1 MSFDLYEKQDF
12 LNAATAAE
20 KPVAFLVGSP
30 LSWDADGG
38 VPGIDAMLDLVRAE
52 IKQRKPKAMCNL
64 DAAIVKKSGAAEYQA
79 ALRALHANIGQD
91 AVNRVVRNAVYQA
104 RNPAAPKPF
113 EDDGNPADWHL
124 PGGTIQLAE
133 LICRNAEFSSGPI
146 LTTNF
151 DPLLSLAIRAVGGNV
166 HRRIV
171 DGEGAIGREAECEPG
186 TRNVVHLHGY
196 WRGSDTLHTHAQL
209 VAGRVRLKASLQNL
223 LRQKTLIVVA
233 YAGWDDI
240 FTKALVELLDDDEAK
255 LDVLWCFREADR
267 ETVRARYGDLI
278 EKLQPSIARGRFRAY
293 GGIDCHAIF
302 GEIAAELAA
311 EAVPVAGGP
320 ALPLVSPLPGWQRL
334 DAATLD
340 AMAPLKEGE
349 ALRYYDGA
357 TPTWRHALSDRVPR
371 RESVDEIAKRRT
383 GLSEDAGSLQLIR
396 AAGGEGKTTLLLQAA
411 VDAARDEGVDV
422 LWRPSPRI
430 SLSPEQIAG
439 LDPQRQWLIVA
450 DDAENL
456 VRVIA
461 ESARLLHAED
471 RANVDFLLAAR
482 DADWKSTGGDRQPW
496 AQWLQHQPDIL
507 LRGVSE
513 VDAKAVVAAWAR
525 AGAAGLRE
533 LAQEADTE
541 KRAAALVEAVNDALQ
556 TADENRGDGSFF
568 GGLLALRFGEAGLR
582 AHVREFLMRLRETPI
597 QNCEQ
602 SLADALLYVAA
613 CHGAGI
619 SGLDENVL
627 ADLVGVP
634 RDWVGS
640 RVVRPLGEEAAAVS
654 GGGQVYTRHSQV
666 AAAILLEA
674 EAALDVDLT
683 EVWARLVKQ
692 TVRTSSEVTVHHE
705 THSKVIHAGPRLQQ
719 NLPAQLPEE
728 RRKAIAIAAA
738 RADVEAEPERLS
750 PIVDLGRTY
759 RKADKEHE
767 STALFRKYLVGAE
780 RKIDHAGNVRGYWYE
795 WAVCESESGSGNTDA
810 QAANAWLCGL
820 SLSDHL
826 NPARITDTD
835 IKLGCAGLGVAF
847 GKLATAVGNC
857 PYARARRAVVDLGRR
872 VALDP
877 RAAGYFDR
885 HDREADAFGTPRPRD
900 FAESVAWL
908 ASGVAAAGKAV
919 TDPFLAGIAMP
930 EKVSFTSLQAALGRR
945 R

>member
-20 KPVAFLVGSP
+20 KPVTFLVGSP
-30 LSWDADGG
+30 LSWDEDGG

-52 IKQRKPKAMCNL
+52 IKQHKPKAMCNL

-91 AVNRVVRNAVYQA
+91 AVNRVIRNAVRQA

-124 PGGTIQLAE
+124 PAGTIQLAE
-133 LICRNAEFSSGPI
+133 LVCRNAEYSPGPI

-171 DGEGAIGREAECEPG
+171 DGEGVIGREAESEPG

-196 WRGSDTLHTHAQL
+196 WRGSDTLHTPAQL

-233 YAGWDDI
+233 YAGWDDV
-240 FTKALVELLDDDEAK
+240 FTKALVELIDDDETK
-255 LDVLWCFREADR
+255 LDVLWCFHEPDR

-278 EKLQPSIARGRFRAY
+278 EKLQPAIVRGRFRAY

-311 EAVPVAGGP
+311 ESVPVTGGP

-371 RESVDEIAKRRT
+371 REAVGEMAKRRIE
-383 GLSEDAGSLQLIR
+383 LSEDAGSLQLIR

-411 VDAARDEGVDV
+411 VDAARDEGVDI

-456 VRVIA
+456 VKVIA
-461 ESARLLHAED
+461 ESARLLHAES

-533 LAQEADTE
+533 LGREADAE
-541 KRAAALVEAVNDALQ
+541 KRAAALVKAVNDALQ
-556 TADENRGDGSFF
+556 TANENRGDGSFF

-597 QNCEQ
+597 QNSDQ

-627 ADLVGVP
+627 AELVGVP
-634 RDWVGS
+634 RDWIGS

-674 EAALDVDLT
+674 EAALDVDLA

-692 TVRTSSEVTVHHE
+692 TVRVSREIYVEVFSPIV
-705 THSKVIHAGPRLQQ
+705 HAGPRLQQ
-719 NLPAQLPEE
+719 NLPAQLPEK

-738 RADVEAEPERLS
+738 RADAEAVPERLS

-759 RKADKEHE
+759 RRAGKESE
-767 STALFRKYLVGAE
+767 AATLFRKYLDEIE
-780 RKIDHAGNVRGYWYE
+780 RKIDYAGNVRGYWYE
-795 WAVCESESGSGNTDA
+795 WGVCEGALGDEA
-810 QAANAWLCGL
+810 HRAADAWLQGL

-826 NPARITDTD
+826 NPATITDTN
-835 IKLGCAGLGVAF
+835 IKVSCAGLGVAF
-847 GKLATAVGNC
+847 GKLATIVADC
-857 PYARARRAVVDLGRR
+857 PYARARRAVADVGRR
-872 VALDP
+872 VALDS
-877 RAAGYFDR
+877 RTASYFDR
-885 HDREADAFGTPRPRD
+885 HDREADALGTPRPHD
-900 FAESVAWL
+900 LAEAVAWL
-908 ASGVAAAGKAV
+908 AAGVAAAGKAV
-919 TDPFLAGIAMP
+919 TDLFLAQIAKP
-930 EKVSFTSLQAALGRR
+930 EKVSFASLQATLERR

>member
-1 MSFDLYEKQDF
+1 M
-12 LNAATAAE
+12 
-20 KPVAFLVGSP
+20 
-30 LSWDADGG
+30 
-38 VPGIDAMLDLVRAE
+38 
-52 IKQRKPKAMCNL
+52 
-64 DAAIVKKSGAAEYQA
+64 
-79 ALRALHANIGQD
+79 
-91 AVNRVVRNAVYQA
+91 
-104 RNPAAPKPF
+104 
-113 EDDGNPADWHL
+113 
-124 PGGTIQLAE
+124 
-133 LICRNAEFSSGPI
+133 
-146 LTTNF
+146 
-151 DPLLSLAIRAVGGNV
+151 LSLAIRAVGGNV

-171 DGEGAIGREAECEPG
+171 DGEGGIGREAESEPG

-209 VAGRVRLKASLQNL
+209 VAGRVRLKVSLQNL

-240 FTKALVELLDDDEAK
+240 FTKALVELLGDDEAK

-278 EKLQPSIARGRFRAY
+278 EKLQPAIVRGRFRAY

-396 AAGGEGKTTLLLQAA
+396 AAGGEGKTTLLLQVA

-482 DADWKSTGGDRQPW
+482 DADWKSAGGDRQPW

-507 LRGVSE
+507 LRGISE
-513 VDAKAVVAAWAR
+513 PDAKAVVAAWAR
-525 AGAAGLRE
+525 GGAAGLRE
-533 LAQEADTE
+533 LAREADAE
-541 KRAAALVEAVNDALQ
+541 KRSAALVKAVNDALR
-556 TADENRGDGSFF
+556 TADEKRGDGSFF

-627 ADLVGVP
+627 ADLIGVP
-634 RDWVGS
+634 RDWIGS
-640 RVVRPLGEEAAAVS
+640 RVVRPLGEETAAVS

-674 EAALDVDLT
+674 EVALDVDLA

-692 TVRTSSEVTVHHE
+692 TVRVQRE
-705 THSKVIHAGPRLQQ
+705 TYVAVFAPIVHAGPRLQQ
-719 NLPAQLPEE
+719 TLPQQLPED
-728 RRKAIAIAAA
+728 RRKAIAIGAA
-738 RADVEAEPERLS
+738 RAALEAKPEWLS
-750 PIVDLGRTY
+750 TVIDFGKTY
-759 RKADKEHE
+759 RKADRPPDA
-767 STALFRKYLVGAE
+767 TALFCKHLVDAE
-780 RKIDHAGNVRGYWYE
+780 KAVDYAANVRGYWYE
-795 WAVCESESGSGNTDA
+795 WGVCEGALPGGAHRAVD
-810 QAANAWLCGL
+810 AWLQGL

-826 NPARITDTD
+826 NPATVTDTN
-835 IKLGCAGLGVAF
+835 IKFGCSGLGVAF
-847 GKLATAVGNC
+847 GKLAMAADC

-872 VALDP
+872 VTLDP
-877 RAAGYFDR
+877 KTAGYFDR
-885 HDREADAFGTPRPRD
+885 YDYEADALGTPRPHD
-900 FAESVAWL
+900 LAEAVAWL
-908 ASGVAAAGKAV
+908 AAGVTAAGKAV
-919 TDPFLAGIAMP
+919 TDPFLAQIAKP
-930 EKVSFTSLQAALGRR
+930 ERVSFASLQATLGRR